1 MDIIKLIGIA
11 IVALV
16 IIIVMRQYKPE
27 FAIYVSLVAG
37 VLIISLTFETLSKII
52 NIVNEYSSKL
62 TVSSSFITILIKITG
77 IAILSEFAI
86 SICKDA
92 GETSIATKVD
102 VGSKILIIGTSMPI
116 VTNLLEVVL
125 RVLP

>member
-16 IIIVMRQYKPE
+16 IIIIMRQYKPE

-37 VLIISLTFETLSKII
+37 VLIISLTFETLSEII

-62 TVSSSFITILIKITG
+62 AVNSSFVTILIKITG

-92 GETSIATKVD
+92 GETSIAAKVD